1 MLSGAAADADFT
13 VGCGSAPL
21 HPVRCPKVQSKNK
34 YALCFVQ
41 KSFFVFVMRISNL
54 VATSTVTW
62 PRGFTVR
69 TVQTVCV
76 LNWAYLSMFRRMFDT
91 VASSLTARVDDL
103 VKTVAERKA
112 SIEFTQSEV
121 ANLKPVL
128 TKLEETNKVII
139 NTKQSIALHK
149 NKLEYMENQSRR
161 NNIRVQGIPE
171 AIDGETWNSTER
183 KVKEAIRETL
193 GIDPDIERAHRVER
207 KPKRQRNSQT
217 NISAQTTGPR
227 TIVCRLRDW
236 KQKEE
241 ILRKVRR
248 VKPPGLFV
256 SEDLAPETLAK
267 REPQLAKLKEAK
279 RAGKVAY
286 FVLDRLVI
294 KDRRPS
300 QNSFQ
305 RQTSFT

>member
-1 MLSGAAADADFT
+1 MGRHT
-13 VGCGSAPL
+13 
-21 HPVRCPKVQSKNK
+21 R
-34 YALCFVQ
+34 Q
-41 KSFFVFVMRISNL
+41 KSSAGKTDMTEAASGQDGDDRSD
-54 VATSTVTW
+54 SETVTLA
-62 PRGFTVR
+62 TLKQMLE
-69 TVQTVCV
+69 VQE
-76 LNWAYLSMFRRMFDT
+76 SMFRRMFDSVT
-91 VASSLTARVDDL
+91 SSLTVRVDDL
-103 VKTVAERKA
+103 VKTVAELKA

-128 TKLEETNKVII
+128 TKLEETNKVID

-161 NNIRVQGIPE
+161 NNIRVQGISE
-171 AIDGETWNSTER
+171 VIDGETWDSTES

-217 NISAQTTGPR
+217 NMSAQPTGPR

-267 REPQLAKLKEAK
+267 REPQLAKLKEDK

-286 FVLDRLVI
+286 FVFDRLVI